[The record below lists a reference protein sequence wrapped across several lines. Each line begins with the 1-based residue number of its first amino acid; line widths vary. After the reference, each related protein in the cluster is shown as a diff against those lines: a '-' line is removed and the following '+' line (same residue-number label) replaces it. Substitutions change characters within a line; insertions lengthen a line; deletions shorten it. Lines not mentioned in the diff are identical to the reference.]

1 MTHEQGDVVNFERT
15 VGWRGVGACLLMTL
29 SSMASSVRADITL
42 EDGSNSARISDAK
55 HGLVLHLRLD
65 ERCLIDGISVFGRQV
80 VVPETGVC
88 TGVKIGGEWYTT
100 RSGLSSPRVNLDGD
114 RLEVK
119 DIRFGPAGFPVVE
132 SWTFQAADD
141 YVEWTIARS
150 YSVAGELQDTYFP
163 GFDFINMDTW
173 TGGILDTG
181 GVAWA
186 KYLDSPQATYGCH
199 TSSVTFWNKDSLD
212 CMRVVASSP
221 GPAVDLTARF
231 THQPSNILSFN
242 LWTSDTPLVPA
253 HGLTR
258 FLPDR
263 QDLWRSTPIV
273 ASPDHPLKIS
283 TTIRLSA
290 LPYGEVCSLGDLKGI
305 DARAVRELL
314 NTIARYGVID
324 RGICGGNGWR
334 SGFTCTHEPWLAE
347 FGLAVADPNLIA
359 NTARSLDGIRDAG
372 ISPDG
377 RVVARWHNDDG
388 DAMPGT
394 FDAKTGYY
402 EAQWGYLLDSQPCY
416 VICVAEQFDLSGD
429 LAWLRSHQKSCRAAL
444 EYMLRRDEDG
454 DGLLEVIP
462 KSYKEE
468 RGSDWIDIVWASH
481 ENALVNAE
489 MYEAM
494 IQWAS
499 LEEVM
504 GDAAQAGH
512 FLAAAE
518 KLKAAFNRPIN
529 EGGFWNPDRSWY
541 VYWRE
546 PDGSVHGDNLVTP
559 VNFAAIAYGLCD
571 DPDRR
576 ARVLDQIESLM
587 QKEGLFHWPLC
598 FFAYKPEEVQ
608 ARQKVFPDYENGDI
622 FLSWAEVAVR
632 AYAPSDPALALKYIQ
647 KVIDRYNADGLSF
660 QRCLRVS
667 AAGSGDDI
675 LAGNA
680 MAIVGLYRDIYG
692 VRPRQD
698 RLFVDPHITAALS
711 GTRVEYPLRS
721 TRYSI
726 ELSTHGIKVSALG
739 SSVSCSRAFGV
750 DISGDGVRF
759 FPTADGPAE
768 LVIALP
774 NRRSIEAGLEEW
786 SPQSTRPRREWS
798 LRSAS
803 DTSVT
808 VHMQIAGLPTS
819 AAFDLLKEKEVVA
832 HGVTSASGVFECD
845 LSISESAVHLS
856 LAPAQ

>member
-1 MTHEQGDVVNFERT
+1 MTHEQGDVVHFQRSI
-15 VGWRGVGACLLMTL
+15 GSRW
-29 SSMASSVRADITL
+29 SVAAYLISFWGLTSNAMADITL
-42 EDGSNSARISDAK
+42 DGASKSATITDARRR
-55 HGLVLHLRLD
+55 LVLHLRLD
-65 ERCLIDGISVFGRQV
+65 ERCLIDGISALGRRV

-88 TGVKIGGEWYTT
+88 TGVKIAGEWYTT
-100 RSGLSSPRVNLDGD
+100 RSGLPSPRVKLDGD
-114 RLEVK
+114 RLEIK
-119 DIRFGPAGFPVVE
+119 DIRFGPPGFPVVE
-132 SWTFQAADD
+132 SWTIQAAEDH
-141 YVEWTIARS
+141 VEWSISRT
-150 YSVAGELQDTYFP
+150 YSHSAELQDTYFP

-181 GVAWA
+181 GVAWT
-186 KYLDSPQATYGCH
+186 KYMDTPQATYGCH
-199 TSSVTFWNKDSLD
+199 TSSIIFWNKDSLD
-212 CMRVVASSP
+212 CLRVAASSAD
-221 GPAVDLTARF
+221 PAVDLTARF

-242 LWTSDTPLVPA
+242 LWASDTPLVPA

-258 FLPDR
+258 FLADR
-263 QDLWRSTPIV
+263 QDLWRTTPIA
-273 ASPDHPLKIS
+273 ASPDHPLTIS

-290 LPYGEVCSLGDLKGI
+290 LPYDEVCSLGDLKGI
-305 DARAVRELL
+305 DAHAVRELL

-334 SGFTCTHEPWLAE
+334 SEFTCTHEPWLAE

-494 IQWAS
+494 IQWAA
-499 LEEVM
+499 LEELM

-512 FLAAAE
+512 FRAAAE
-518 KLKAAFNRPIN
+518 KLKAAFNRPMN
-529 EGGFWNPDRSWY
+529 EGGFWNPERNWY

-546 PDGSVHGDNLVTP
+546 ADGSVHGDNLVTP

-571 DPDRR
+571 DPERR

-587 QKEGLFHWPLC
+587 RKEGLFHWPLC

-622 FLSWAEVAVR
+622 FLSWGEVAVR
-632 AYAPSDPALALKYIQ
+632 AYAPIDPELALKYIR
-647 KVIDRYNADGLSF
+647 KVIDRSNADGLSF
-660 QRCLRVS
+660 QRCLRRD

-692 VRPRQD
+692 VRPRHD
-698 RLFVDPHITAALS
+698 RLFIDPHITAELS
-711 GTRVEYPLRS
+711 GTRVEYPLRN

-726 ELSTHGIKVSALG
+726 DLGTHGIKVSALG
-739 SSVSCSRAFGV
+739 SSVSCSRSFGV
-750 DISGDGVRF
+750 DISADSVRF
-759 FPTADGPAE
+759 FSTVDRPADLA
-768 LVIALP
+768 IANP
-774 NRRSIEAGLEEW
+774 DRRPIEISVEDW
-786 SPQSTRPRREWS
+786 SPRTTPPRCALS
-798 LRSAS
+798 LRSAAG
-803 DTSVT
+803 TTTT
-808 VHMQIAGLPTS
+808 VHLQIADLPGN
-819 AAFDLLKEKEVVA
+819 AGFDLLKETQIVA
-832 HGVTSASGVFECD
+832 HAVSSPSGVFECE
-845 LSISESAVHLS
+845 LSISESSAHLS
-856 LAPAQ
+856 LVPVR